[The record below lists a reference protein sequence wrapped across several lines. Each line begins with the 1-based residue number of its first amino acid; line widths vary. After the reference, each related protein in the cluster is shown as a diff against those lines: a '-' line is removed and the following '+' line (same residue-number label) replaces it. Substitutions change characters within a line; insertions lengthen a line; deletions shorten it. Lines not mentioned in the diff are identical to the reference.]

1 MNKISKLIERYTSE
15 KKKVK
20 FFDANSWLGEPV
32 PGSLIKIKVPETTAE
47 ILEVMN
53 NYGIEKAVVADS
65 LGFYNAAYGNERLLK
80 EIGKNERLYAAAILL
95 PDGTE
100 ELGRLSDYL
109 SFLISHKVVMV
120 KLFPKVHNFVLSDYC
135 SGSLLRLLEER
146 RIPVTLWHT
155 QTEWNEIDRLCKTY
169 PQLPIIIE
177 GVARKLFY
185 DTRIFYPLLAKHQN
199 LFLESHNLTDYLGLD
214 DIVRKFGA
222 EKVIFGTFIPEN
234 DPEAALMPIVY
245 GNFTLKEKQ
254 MIASGNLLS
263 LIENIEEQ
271 NS

>member
-1 MNKISKLIERYTSE
+1 MNKVAELIERYTSE

-20 FFDANSWLGEPV
+20 FFDANSWLGAPV
-32 PGSLIKIKVPETTAE
+32 PGSLRKVPEKTAE

-53 NYGIEKAVVADS
+53 DYGIEKAVVADS
-65 LGFYNAAYGNERLLK
+65 LTLNYNAAYGNERLLK

-100 ELGRLSDYL
+100 ESGNLSDYL
-109 SFLISHKVVMV
+109 SFLTSHKVVMV

-135 SGSLLRLLEER
+135 SGRLLRLLEER
-146 RIPVTLWHT
+146 KIPVTLWHT
-155 QTEWNEIDRLCKTY
+155 QTEWNEVDRLCETY
-169 PQLPIIIE
+169 PHIPIIIE

-185 DTRIFYPLLAKHQN
+185 DTRIFYPLLAKHRN
-199 LFLESHNLTDYLGLD
+199 LFLESHSLTNYLGLD
-214 DIVRKFGA
+214 DIVKKFGA
-222 EKVIFGTFIPEN
+222 GKVIFGTFIPEN

>member
-1 MNKISKLIERYTSE
+1 MSKITKLIEEYTSE

-20 FFDANSWLGEPV
+20 FFDANSYLGAPV
-32 PGSLIKIKVPETTAE
+32 PGSLRKVPETTAE

-53 NYGIEKAVVADS
+53 DYGIEKAVVANP
-65 LGFYNAAYGNERLLK
+65 LALNYNAAYGNERLLK

-100 ELGRLSDYL
+100 ESGRLSDYL

-155 QTEWNEIDRLCKTY
+155 QTEWNEIDKLCQTY
-169 PQLPIIIE
+169 PQIPLIIE

-185 DTRIFYPLLAKHQN
+185 DNRIFYPLLAKHKN
-199 LFLESHNLTDYLGLD
+199 LFLESHSLTDYLGLD
-214 DIVRKFGA
+214 DIVKKFGA

-245 GNFTLKEKQ
+245 GRFPLEKKR
-254 MIASGNLLS
+254 MIAGGRLWS
-263 LIENIEEQ
+263 LITNIKK
-271 NS
+271 